1 MDATTCRR
9 FASAAV
15 TVNISLSSNTN
26 GSDNNCSVTFPPI
39 LFTLN
44 NTKILLEI
52 SVMVIVIVLPLPL
65 SSQTNIDFIIA
76 LELLG
81 TVYNGVAEVVVKS
94 NFEFFIYI
102 CHFYPNPNQVYR
114 SVSSF
119 KSFKKSRI

>member
-26 GSDNNCSVTFPPI
+26 GSNNNCSVVFPVT

-52 SVMVIVIVLPLPL
+52 SVMVTVIVLPLPL
-65 SSQTNIDFIIA
+65 SSQTNIDFMIA

-81 TVYNGVAEVVVKS
+81 TVYKGVADAVVKS
-94 NFEFFIYI
+94 NFEFYIYLPFFILI
-102 CHFYPNPNQVYR
+102 QT
-114 SVSSF
+114 
-119 KSFKKSRI
+119 K

>member
-26 GSDNNCSVTFPPI
+26 GSNNNCSVVFPVT

-52 SVMVIVIVLPLPL
+52 SVMVTVIVLPLPL
-65 SSQTNIDFIIA
+65 SSQTNIDFMIA

-81 TVYNGVAEVVVKS
+81 TVYKGVADAVVKS
-94 NFEFFIYI
+94 NFEFLYI
-102 CHFYPNPNQVYR
+102 CHFL
-114 SVSSF
+114 S
-119 KSFKKSRI
+119 

>member
-52 SVMVIVIVLPLPL
+52 SVYGYCNCTSTTTII
-65 SSQTNIDFIIA
+65 TN
-76 LELLG
+76 
-81 TVYNGVAEVVVKS
+81 
-94 NFEFFIYI
+94 
-102 CHFYPNPNQVYR
+102 
-114 SVSSF
+114 
-119 KSFKKSRI
+119 